1 MHTSAMLVAHGTRH
15 TGTARMP
22 SATQAVERTESLLN
36 MEGVDVKASLRGLH
50 TLNARS
56 NTASVPVI
64 YLTTSPYTD
73 RADNPYT
80 MVHKALVDALK
91 ALKALH
97 SEFQG
102 KWLVARATEALRK
115 KSVKRTRM
123 GLPKVHYSVSWAEE

>member
-64 YLTTSPYTD
+64 YLSGFCTCSFQKAEYGATPCRVAWIRTPLMSPSSGSPD
-73 RADNPYT
+73 
-80 MVHKALVDALK
+80 
-91 ALKALH
+91 H
-97 SEFQG
+97 SG
-102 KWLVARATEALRK
+102 
-115 KSVKRTRM
+115 
-123 GLPKVHYSVSWAEE
+123 